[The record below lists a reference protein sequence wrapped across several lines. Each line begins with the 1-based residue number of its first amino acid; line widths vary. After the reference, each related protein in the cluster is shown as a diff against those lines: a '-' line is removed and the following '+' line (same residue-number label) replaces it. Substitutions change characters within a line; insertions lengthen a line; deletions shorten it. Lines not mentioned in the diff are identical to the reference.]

1 MRKKNIKQTG
11 APGVAVQRMVGRHG
25 RTRNKTM
32 NYEEN
37 KTQWKVGDLVLH
49 DADAKRPE
57 MLMKV
62 IGYAKDGRCKT
73 RYAEPNQMNGDA
85 LRIKMRQKPEVWEN
99 GIRVLHDPARFG
111 VNVVPPNTK
120 ITRDDGQERRV
131 ATKKGIE

>member
-1 MRKKNIKQTG
+1 
-11 APGVAVQRMVGRHG
+11 
-25 RTRNKTM
+25 M

-99 GIRVLHDPARFG
+99 GIRALHDPARFG
-111 VNVVPPNTK
+111 VNVVPPNVPDQ
-120 ITRDDGQERRV
+120 R
-131 ATKKGIE
+131 